1 MRKLLLIILISL
13 FGYINLLAQSN
24 KTNIKELENM
34 LIGTWKV
41 DTIYLKTE
49 LNLGAYYE
57 LYVEKF
63 REIKDLTS
71 FIFEKNKSYSNKTL
85 KGLEKNGK
93 WRISPDGKKIIVRID
108 DTGKD
113 ETSKIELLSNDSLII
128 SPLEESSNSKVVL
141 YKFVEND

>member
-1 MRKLLLIILISL
+1 
-13 FGYINLLAQSN
+13 
-24 KTNIKELENM
+24 
-34 LIGTWKV
+34 
-41 DTIYLKTE
+41 
-49 LNLGAYYE
+49 
-57 LYVEKF
+57 EKF

-93 WRISPDGKKIIVRID
+93 WRISPDGKKIIVRLEN
-108 DTGKD
+108 TGKD

>member
-85 KGLEKNGK
+85 KGLEKSGK
-93 WRISPDGKKIIVRID
+93 WRISPDGKKIIVRLEN
-108 DTGKD
+108 TGKD

>member
-93 WRISPDGKKIIVRID
+93 WRISPDGKKIIVRLEN
-108 DTGKD
+108 TGKD

>member
-1 MRKLLLIILISL
+1 RKLLLIILISL

-85 KGLEKNGK
+85 KGLEKSGK
-93 WRISPDGKKIIVRID
+93 WRISPDGKKIIVRLEN
-108 DTGKD
+108 TGKD